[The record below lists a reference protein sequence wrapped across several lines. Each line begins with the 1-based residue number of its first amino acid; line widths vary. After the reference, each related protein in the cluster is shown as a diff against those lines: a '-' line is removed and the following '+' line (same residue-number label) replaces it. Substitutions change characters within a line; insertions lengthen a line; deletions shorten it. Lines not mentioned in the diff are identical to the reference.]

1 MFLQQSHIKLLGGV
15 LSCGQRGFES
25 KSGPS
30 SLEIKTQFMFAAGL
44 RGTCRVDSKNGFQFL
59 QQRFGGL
66 AIQVAHHTIVR
77 KDLDMGVWKKDGKK
91 PGAAACSFARL
102 KSARG
107 CGAAMMAI
115 SNIERW
121 NAGKGAGDKID
132 LPRLANRS

>member
-1 MFLQQSHIKLLGGV
+1 
-15 LSCGQRGFES
+15 
-25 KSGPS
+25 
-30 SLEIKTQFMFAAGL
+30 
-44 RGTCRVDSKNGFQFL
+44 
-59 QQRFGGL
+59 
-66 AIQVAHHTIVR
+66 
-77 KDLDMGVWKKDGKK
+77 MGVWKKDGKK

-132 LPRLANRS
+132 LPRLANSPGTVAHAIQSGEIDLGTARGFLLNEILQLSHCAVDQKARSSCIHGRFGVA